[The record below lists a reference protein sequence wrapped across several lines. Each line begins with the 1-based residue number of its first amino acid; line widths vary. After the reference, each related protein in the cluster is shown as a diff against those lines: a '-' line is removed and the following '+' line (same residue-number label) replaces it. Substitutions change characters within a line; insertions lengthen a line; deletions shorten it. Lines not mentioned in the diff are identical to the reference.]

1 MNAEITNRRILP
13 NVLNDINAERMRQ
26 HKLWGIQDHADY
38 KWLAILTEEVG
49 EVSKEA
55 LEKDFWINK
64 SSDEDITHLIEA
76 KEKLLR
82 TELVQ
87 VAAVAIAFIE
97 AIDRRS

>member
-1 MNAEITNRRILP
+1 MNAKITNRRILP

-26 HKLWGIQDHADY
+26 HKLWGIQNHADY

-49 EVSKEA
+49 EAAKEA
-55 LEKDFWINK
+55 LEADAERNAGF
-64 SSDEDITHLIEA
+64 LAQA
-76 KEKLLR
+76 KQYENNMR
-82 TELVQ
+82 EELVQ